1 MPALFEFSMLLG
13 GRCFEGALYR
23 GWELFRENTVFVLE
37 MYSFTDDN
45 CDAIAFGLL
54 IEIIYTFNAS
64 KALFK
69 RSQNFIKHH

>member
-1 MPALFEFSMLLG
+1 MGALNFRYSWLG
-13 GRCFEGALYR
+13 AVSRGALYR

-45 CDAIAFGLL
+45 CDTIAFRLL

-69 RSQNFIKHH
+69 RSQNFTKHH